1 MKSFK
6 EYTKDTI
13 FTYEWSEFCNWP
25 ESIDESW
32 EYIQEGPNLFNKTIT
47 NMKKGSIRDVAK
59 SLQKKAKQQ
68 MKSVGRNDVLLYNK
82 KEQDLM
88 ILTKKALERDLQ
100 SPDEWMII
108 ER

>member
-1 MKSFK
+1 MIPFR
-6 EYTKDTI
+6 EFAKDTI

-25 ESIDESW
+25 EDH
-32 EYIQEGPNLFNKTIT
+32 IQEGPNLFNKTIT
-47 NMKKGSIRDVAK
+47 NMKKGSIRSDVTK
-59 SLQKKAKQQ
+59 SLQKNAKQQ
-68 MKSVGRNDVLLYNK
+68 MKSVGKNDVLLYNK